1 MDDVD
6 PVNAAEHG
14 RDPLDRALSRALAS
28 PAVPDGF
35 AVRLGAA
42 MAREAARPRQA
53 DRKLIEQEWLSIR
66 RALDA
71 RGRRLGLT
79 AVGCLSA
86 VTVATALAIVAAL
99 PWIRDTFGAHGVSLV
114 PLAGTVVGL
123 AIAFSAG
130 FGLVRVED

>member
-53 DRKLIEQEWLSIR
+53 DNEKGKVHAPDGSAFLRYGKGFNTRSR
-66 RALDA
+66 SVPHPTSA
-71 RGRRLGLT
+71 RCR
-79 AVGCLSA
+79 
-86 VTVATALAIVAAL
+86 
-99 PWIRDTFGAHGVSLV
+99 
-114 PLAGTVVGL
+114 
-123 AIAFSAG
+123 
-130 FGLVRVED
+130 